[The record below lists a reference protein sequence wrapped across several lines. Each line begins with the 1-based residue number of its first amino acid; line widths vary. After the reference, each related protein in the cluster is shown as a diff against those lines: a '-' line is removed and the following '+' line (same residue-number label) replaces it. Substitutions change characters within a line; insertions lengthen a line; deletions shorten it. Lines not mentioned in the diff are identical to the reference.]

1 MTINKD
7 TRKEVGKRGREEV
20 REQSKGLGKGG
31 RSMGDGSGKR
41 QTAVAL
47 VEGRPKEKKQKGE
60 LWVSLGEDGKGVG
73 GRDIGRDGSGRG
85 ETAGAQQESTS
96 ARSKAR
102 EVAPSAQRS
111 ATSNQGVSSTSQG
124 SRQRTDASEIKMEME
139 IEMKLKDGRSATT
152 KYRVSCLTAMQSV
165 INKVR

>member
-20 REQSKGLGKGG
+20 REQSKGG
-31 RSMGDGSGKR
+31 RSRGDGSGR
-41 QTAVAL
+41 SQTAVAL
-47 VEGRPKEKKQKGE
+47 VEGRPKEKKQRGE
-60 LWVSLGEDGKGVG
+60 LWVSLGEEGKGVG
-73 GRDIGRDGSGRG
+73 GRDIGRDGSGRS
-85 ETAGAQQESTS
+85 ETARAQQESTS

-165 INKVR
+165 INKVG

>member
-20 REQSKGLGKGG
+20 REQAKVLGKGG
-31 RSMGDGSGKR
+31 RSREDGSGR
-41 QTAVAL
+41 SQTAVAV
-47 VEGRPKEKKQKGE
+47 VEGRPKEKRQRGE
-60 LWVSLGEDGKGVG
+60 LWVWLGEDGEGVG
-73 GRDIGRDGSGRG
+73 GREVGRDGSGRSL
-85 ETAGAQQESTS
+85 TAGTQESTS
-96 ARSKAR
+96 ACIKAR

-165 INKVR
+165 INKVC